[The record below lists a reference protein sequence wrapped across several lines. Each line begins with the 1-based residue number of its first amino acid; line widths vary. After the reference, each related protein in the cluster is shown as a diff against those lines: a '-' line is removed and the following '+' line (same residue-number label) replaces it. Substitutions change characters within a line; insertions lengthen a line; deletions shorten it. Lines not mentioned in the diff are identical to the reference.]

1 MSDGSLIR
9 VAGKH
14 RVSIFCD
21 FKVSDL
27 RYCLILVTCQLW
39 EGALVD

>member
-14 RVSIFCD
+14 RMSLFCD
-21 FKVSDL
+21 FNVSDL
-27 RYCLILVTCQLW
+27 CYCLILVTCQLW